1 MTMKRKLMFL
11 LMAGTCIL
19 KTNAQLILNENF
31 NSAASVLSATPS
43 TNSWIRANNS
53 SPVGITSWF
62 IGNSGIFPSYNGAD
76 SAYFAANYNST
87 GGTGTI
93 NTWLITPTVSL
104 ANGGIL
110 KFATRTATSST
121 IVYPD
126 RLEVYLSTS
135 GTLTGVSNFST
146 LVVSVNPSLTT
157 TGYPTSWTVY
167 TTTLSGITGTLSGRV
182 GFKYSVP
189 NAGPTGTNSSY
200 IGLDAVEYSLP
211 CSNPT
216 LAINS
221 PTGGICSGGS
231 INISAS
237 GATTYTWSS
246 GQNSASVTLTPSVS
260 TIYTLTASS
269 IPNCNSTETVAV
281 SVTLTPNLAVSDVTT
296 CLGTTATLAV
306 SGASTYSWDTGATST
321 SILVTPTVNT
331 TYSVTGFNGICQ
343 DTKTVSVVI
352 GSSLSIN
359 ALSSQS
365 TVCSGS
371 SLSLAA
377 SGATTYSWAP
387 GTSTLQNIS
396 VSPSVTT
403 TYTLSG
409 ASGSCT
415 GVSTIVVNVLPTPT
429 LGLTASSGAVVCVK
443 SAISFTASGAGT
455 YVWSA
460 SALTGSVISITTSS
474 IAGTYTFG
482 VIGTATNG
490 CVRTATISRVVDA
503 CVGIENVTENANT
516 ISIYPNPFSNE
527 LKISGLDGQ
536 LEIYNAI
543 GQLVW
548 KQGLTANETV
558 HTSEFAKGIY
568 VLKFYNTEKKLIQTS
583 KAIKN

>member
-19 KTNAQLILNENF
+19 TTNAQLILNENF
-31 NSAASVLSATPS
+31 NSAASVLSATPAA
-43 TNSWIRANNS
+43 NNWIRVNNS
-53 SPVGITSWF
+53 SPVGSTSWF
-62 IGNSGIFPSYNGAD
+62 IGNVGIFPSFNGTD

-87 GGTGTI
+87 AGTGTI

-135 GTLTGVSNFST
+135 GTLTAVSNFST
-146 LVVSVNPSLTT
+146 LIVSVNPSLTT

-167 TTTLSGITGTLSGRV
+167 TATLSGITGTTSGRI
-182 GFKYSVP
+182 GFRYSVP

-200 IGLDAVEYSLP
+200 IGLDAVNYSLP
-211 CSNPT
+211 CANPT
-216 LAINS
+216 LSISS
-221 PTGGICSGGS
+221 PTGGICSGSS

-246 GQNSASVTLTPSVS
+246 GQNSASITLSPSVS
-260 TIYTLTASS
+260 TIYTLNASS

-296 CLGTTATLAV
+296 CLGTTATLVV

-343 DTKTVSVVI
+343 DTKTVSVAI
-352 GSSLSIN
+352 GASLSIN
-359 ALSSQS
+359 ATSSQS
-365 TVCSGS
+365 TICSGS
-371 SLSLAA
+371 SLSLTA
-377 SGATTYSWAP
+377 SGASNYSWAP
-387 GTSTLQNIS
+387 GASTLQGIS

-415 GVSTIVVNVLPTPT
+415 GVSTLVVNVLPTPSVV
-429 LGLTASSGAVVCVK
+429 LTSSSGAVVCVK
-443 SAISFTASGAGT
+443 SAISFTASGAST
-455 YVWSA
+455 YSWSA
-460 SALTGSVISITTSS
+460 SALTSS
-474 IAGTYTFG
+474 IISVTTASVAGTYTFG

-503 CVGIENVTENANT
+503 CVGLENVTNNAST

-527 LKISGLDGQ
+527 LKINGLDGK

-543 GQLVW
+543 GQLIL
-548 KQGLTANETV
+548 KQSITATDVINTA
-558 HTSEFAKGIY
+558 EFAKGIY
-568 VLKFYNTEKKLIQTS
+568 VLKVYNSENKLIQTS
-583 KAIKN
+583 KTLKN

>member
-1 MTMKRKLMFL
+1 MKRKLTLL
-11 LMAGTCIL
+11 LMASACVL

-31 NSAASVLSATPS
+31 NSSASVLSATPA
-43 TNSWIRANNS
+43 TNNWILVNNS
-53 SPVGITSWF
+53 SPVGVTSWF
-62 IGNSGIFPSYNGAD
+62 IGNPGIFSSYNGAD

-87 GGTGTI
+87 AGTGTI

-104 ANGGIL
+104 ANGGVL

-135 GTLTGVSNFST
+135 GTLSSVSSFST
-146 LVVSVNPSLTT
+146 LIVSVNPSLTT

-167 TTTLSGITGTLSGRV
+167 TTTLSGITGTVSGRV
-182 GFKYSVP
+182 GFRYSVP

-200 IGLDAVEYSLP
+200 IGIDAVDYSLP
-211 CSNPT
+211 CANPT
-216 LAINS
+216 LSISS
-221 PTGGICSGGS
+221 PTVGICSGNS

-246 GQNSASVTLTPSVS
+246 GQNSASVTLSPSVS
-260 TIYTLTASS
+260 TIYTLVASS
-269 IPNCNSTETVAV
+269 IPNCNSTQTVAV
-281 SVTLTPNLAVSDVTT
+281 SVTLTPNLAVSNVTT
-296 CLGTTATLAV
+296 CLGTAATLAV

-331 TYSVTGFNGICQ
+331 TYSVNGFNGICQ

-359 ALSSQS
+359 AASSQS
-365 TVCSGS
+365 TICSGS
-371 SLSLAA
+371 SLSLTA
-377 SGATTYSWAP
+377 SGASNYSWAP
-387 GTSTLQNIS
+387 GTSTLQSVS
-396 VSPSVTT
+396 VSPLVTT

-415 GVSTIVVNVLPTPT
+415 GVSTLVVNVLPIPSVI
-429 LGLTASSGAVVCVK
+429 LTSSSNTIVCVK
-443 SAISFTASGAGT
+443 SAISLTASGAST
-455 YVWSA
+455 YSWSA
-460 SALTGSVISITTSS
+460 SALTSSVISVTTSS
-474 IAGTYTFG
+474 VAGTYTFG

-503 CVGIENVTENANT
+503 CVGIENITNNSNS

-527 LKISGLDGQ
+527 LKITEHNGSI
-536 LEIYNAI
+536 EIYNAI
-543 GQLVW
+543 GQLIF
-548 KQGLTANETV
+548 KQGVIANEV
-558 HTSEFAKGIY
+558 VNTSEFAKGIY
-568 VLKFYNTEKKLIQTS
+568 ILKLFDAENKLIQTS
-583 KAIKN
+583 KVVKN

>member
-19 KTNAQLILNENF
+19 ETNAQLILNENF

-43 TNSWIRANNS
+43 TNSWVRVNNS

-62 IGNSGIFPSYNGAD
+62 IGNAGIFPSFNGAD

-87 GGTGTI
+87 ATTGTI

-126 RLEVYLSTS
+126 RLQVYLNTAGTATS
-135 GTLTGVSNFST
+135 VSSFTTLI
-146 LVVSVNPSLTT
+146 VSVNPSLTT

-167 TTTLSGITGTLSGRV
+167 TTTLSGITGTVSGRI
-182 GFKYSVP
+182 GFRYSVP

-211 CSNPT
+211 CANPT
-216 LAINS
+216 LSISS
-221 PTGGICSGGS
+221 PTGGICSGSS
-231 INISAS
+231 INIAAS

-246 GQNSASVTLTPSVS
+246 GQNSASVTLSPSVT

-281 SVTLTPNLAVSDVTT
+281 TVTLTPNLAVSDVTT

-306 SGASTYSWDTGATST
+306 SGASTYSWDTGSTSS

-331 TYSVTGFNGICQ
+331 TYSVTGFNGVCQ
-343 DTKTVSVVI
+343 DTKTVSVAI

-359 ALSSQS
+359 AASSQS
-365 TVCSGS
+365 IVCAGS
-371 SLSLAA
+371 SLSLTA
-377 SGATTYSWAP
+377 SGAITYSWAP
-387 GTSTLQNIS
+387 GTSTLQSIS

-403 TYTLSG
+403 AYTLSG

-415 GVSTIVVNVLPTPT
+415 GVSTLVVNVLPTPSV
-429 LGLTASSGAVVCVK
+429 GLTSSSGAVVCVS
-443 SAISFTASGAGT
+443 SAISFTASGAST
-455 YVWSA
+455 YSWSA

-474 IAGTYTFG
+474 VAGTYTFG

-490 CVRTATISRVVDA
+490 CVRTATISRVADA
-503 CVGIENVTENANT
+503 CVGIENVEENANT
-516 ISIYPNPFSNE
+516 ISIYPNPFSSE

-536 LEIYNAI
+536 LEIYNAL
-543 GQLVW
+543 GQLLW
-548 KQGLTANETV
+548 KQAVTANETLN
-558 HTSEFAKGIY
+558 TSEFAKGIY
-568 VLKFYNTEKKLIQTS
+568 VLKLYNAENKLTQTS